1 MTGEQYRLTQE
12 LGPAQVQSMGTAIVG
27 FEALVSVPTG
37 LGYAA
42 HRRLEDLLARPIAS
56 DDANPGAHSSDVGQK
71 VGERLG
77 DLVGRERE
85 FTKNIPVIDTHIDEI
100 AASQGVD
107 TSVMWDQITEVL
119 IGSGIG
125 APMHR
130 TLNRPVGGSYGART
144 FIDEQSSDVDGIV
157 IIHRANIANWG
168 ARRQDVLRGLIGSMS
183 LQAQSRITHV
193 IHAGTERQY
202 AGPELW
208 RPEVRPYVEEDENGK
223 EVCSLTEAAAAE
235 LLFAQNTR
243 DLVAKLGMS
252 DRVVVDTIGLK
263 GPNTSGDDVMRG
275 IASKHASVLKGSLII
290 EVGNAPA
297 GYTQLAAGLVLAE
310 ELGIDPTQ
318 KFLAVTDGVEI
329 VNPDHFA
336 ALSPEG
342 KSRVQNAK
350 TALNSLNGWLQAIVK
365 VNQFAASQ

>member
-1 MTGEQYRLTQE
+1 MTVEQNRLTQE
-12 LGPAQVQSMGTAIVG
+12 LNPAQVQSMGVPIVG
-27 FEALVSVPTG
+27 FEALVSVPTE

-56 DDANPGAHSSDVGQK
+56 DDANPGAHSSDLGQK

-107 TSVMWDQITEVL
+107 PSVMWDQITEVL

-125 APMHR
+125 TPMHR

-157 IIHRANIANWG
+157 VIHRANIANWG
-168 ARRQDVLRGLIGSMS
+168 ARRQDVLLGLIGSMS

-208 RPEVRPYVEEDENGK
+208 RPEVRPYVEEDEGGK
-223 EVCSLTEAAAAE
+223 EICSLTEAAAAR
-235 LLFAQNTR
+235 LLFAPNTR
-243 DLVAKLGMS
+243 MLLENLGIS
-252 DRVVVDTIGLK
+252 DGVDVDTVELEGSK
-263 GPNTSGDDVMRG
+263 TSGDDVIRG
-275 IASKHASVLKGSLII
+275 IARKHASALEGSLII

-310 ELGIDPTQ
+310 ELGIDPAQ
-318 KFLAVTDGVEI
+318 QFLAVTDGVEI
-329 VNPDHFA
+329 VHPDHFA
-336 ALSPEG
+336 ALGPEG
-342 KSRVQNAK
+342 RSKVQNAK
-350 TALNSLNGWLQAIVK
+350 TALNSLNGWLQAIVR
-365 VNQFAASQ
+365 VNKFAAAQ